1 MALAQTWVWLLAGE
15 CAGDEW
21 ACRRQCP
28 EPARRLPMNTSRLK
42 SGRCAQ
48 GTQEVG
54 RHMPGRRAIRALLP
68 PQLGGMD
75 GRAAAGGSA
84 KDTGQQA
91 RSSAVT
97 RKRTSKPQ
105 GGRAT
110 YLGAMGTHRDME
122 LLCGREKVRP
132 AVCMCVESSRQG
144 VEAGGHVSHNGRDV
158 GVHRVSGKGTGRPHG

>member
-1 MALAQTWVWLLAGE
+1 
-15 CAGDEW
+15 
-21 ACRRQCP
+21 
-28 EPARRLPMNTSRLK
+28 
-42 SGRCAQ
+42 
-48 GTQEVG
+48 
-54 RHMPGRRAIRALLP
+54 MPGRRGIRALLP

-110 YLGAMGTHRDME
+110 YLGAVGTHGDME
-122 LLCGREKVRP
+122 LLCGREKVRL
-132 AVCMCVESSRQG
+132 AVCTCVESSRQG
-144 VEAGGHVSHNGRDV
+144 VEAGGHVSHEGRDV
-158 GVHRVSGKGTGRPHG
+158 GVHRVSGKETQGDHMDEPGTVPAGRSQAHGHVLGGQSPAGQMGAGWEGEQASSC